1 MPRPLVLFYLLVFY
15 ILFQFS
21 WWAYLLLDLN
31 REVYQFRIELLHQVH
46 QNDAVAVAEEDLF
59 TKALEKKWA
68 MILGEGAVFLSL
80 LVFGIYQTRK
90 ALTHEFR
97 LARQQKNFLLSV
109 THEFKSPLAAV
120 KLNLQTLLRRDL
132 DRNKHEQLLRR
143 ALSETDRINLLV
155 ENALLAARFENRSYE
170 LYNEELDFS
179 ALMEEIF
186 NDYQSRQDGKHHL
199 SENIVRGITIK
210 GDRFALHSVINNLL
224 ENAEKYSPEETKVH
238 VSLTTSGSEA
248 LLSIYDEGGGIPQKE
263 KMRIFQKFYRLG
275 NEDTRRTKGT
285 GLGLYIV
292 STIVQMHNGRI
303 QIRNNQPKGSVFEIY
318 LPLVQRKKN

>member
-1 MPRPLVLFYLLVFY
+1 M
-15 ILFQFS
+15 
-21 WWAYLLLDLN
+21 DLN
-31 REVYQFRIELLHQVH
+31 REVYQYRIELLHQVH
-46 QNDAVAVAEEDLF
+46 NNDAVAVAEEALF
-59 TKALEKKWA
+59 NKALEKKLA

-80 LVFGIYQTRK
+80 LLFGIYQTRK

-109 THEFKSPLAAV
+109 THEFKSPLASV

-132 DRNKHEQLLRR
+132 ERSKQEQLLRR
-143 ALSETDRINLLV
+143 ALSETDRINMLV

-170 LYNEELDFS
+170 LYNEELDLS
-179 ALMEEIF
+179 ALTREIY
-186 NDYQSRQDGKHHL
+186 NDYQSHQDGKHNL
-199 SENIVRGITIK
+199 TDNIKEGIFIR

-224 ENAEKYSPEETKVH
+224 ENAEKYSPEETTVNI
-238 VSLTTSGSEA
+238 SLSTSGTDA
-248 LLSIYDEGGGIPQKE
+248 LLSISDEGAGIPQNE
-263 KMRIFQKFYRLG
+263 KLRIFQKFYRLG

-292 STIVQMHNGRI
+292 STIVEMHNGRI

-318 LPLVQRKKN
+318 LPLAPSKTKQ

>member
-1 MPRPLVLFYLLVFY
+1 M
-15 ILFQFS
+15 
-21 WWAYLLLDLN
+21 DLN
-31 REVYQFRIELLHQVH
+31 REVYQYRIELLHQVH
-46 QNDAVAVAEEDLF
+46 NNDAVAVAEEALF
-59 TKALEKKWA
+59 NKALEKKLA

-80 LVFGIYQTRK
+80 LLFGIYQTRK

-109 THEFKSPLAAV
+109 THEFKSPLASV

-132 DRNKHEQLLRR
+132 ERSKQEQLLRR
-143 ALSETDRINLLV
+143 ALSETDRINMLV

-179 ALMEEIF
+179 ALTREIY
-186 NDYQSRQDGKHHL
+186 NDYQSHQDGKHNL
-199 SENIVRGITIK
+199 TDNIKEGIYIR

-224 ENAEKYSPEETKVH
+224 ENAEKYSPEETTVN
-238 VSLTTSGSEA
+238 VSLSTSGA
-248 LLSIYDEGGGIPQKE
+248 DVLLSISDEGAGIPQNE
-263 KMRIFQKFYRLG
+263 KLRVFQKFYRLG

-292 STIVQMHNGRI
+292 STIVEMHNGRI
-303 QIRNNQPKGSVFEIY
+303 QIRNNQPIGSIFEIY
-318 LPLVQRKKN
+318 LPLAQSKNRAVNK